1 MSNHQEIPVEEISQ
15 LLDTVSDKV
24 PKMIKEIMNSFYS
37 EEGGKQMG
45 KAVAS
50 MYKELVDSGI
60 PADEALKMAK
70 DYLNTIKDVI
80 PKNFG

>member
-1 MSNHQEIPVEEISQ
+1 MSEEIPVNELSQ
-15 LLDTVSDKV
+15 LLDTVSEKI
-24 PKMIKEIMNSFYS
+24 PRMIKDIMISFYS
-37 EEGGKQMG
+37 EESGKQVG
-45 KAVAS
+45 KAIAA

-80 PKNFG
+80 PKNFGN

>member
-1 MSNHQEIPVEEISQ
+1 MSDNHDIPVEEISQ
-15 LLDTVSDKV
+15 MLDAVTEKI

-37 EEGGKQMG
+37 EESGIQMG

-60 PADEALKMAK
+60 PEDEALKMAK